1 MGDVLKVPDR
11 VRQAAK
17 EALEAMNEA
26 EEIVDIEPVSMFKPG
41 NGPPVSV
48 VSNLERR
55 FPSLQ
60 IVTLRVVARAAP
72 LSARWCARI
81 QAE

>member
-1 MGDVLKVPDR
+1 MLRVPDR

-17 EALEAMNEA
+17 EALEVINEA
-26 EEIVDIEPVSMFKPG
+26 EKIVDIEPVSMFKPG
-41 NGPPVSV
+41 NGVPVGV

-55 FPSLQ
+55 SPSFQ

-72 LSARWCARI
+72 LSARW
-81 QAE
+81 